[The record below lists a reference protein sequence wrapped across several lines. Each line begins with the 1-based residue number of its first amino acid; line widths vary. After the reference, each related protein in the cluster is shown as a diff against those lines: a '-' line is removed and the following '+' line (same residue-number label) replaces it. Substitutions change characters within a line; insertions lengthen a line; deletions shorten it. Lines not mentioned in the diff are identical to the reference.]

1 MSLRSFFL
9 AAAAAALV
17 ASAAGAQTSVGDDAL
32 ARVEAGLRNADA
44 DAVLAG
50 AASRVEIVLFGQG
63 GTYRRPQ
70 AVHVLRDFFRRY
82 PPDRVAFADG
92 SQSDDGRTAIGR
104 YWTQD
109 GGAPLT
115 LRVLHRPSGDEWALV
130 SIRVEQQ
137 SIIRTGG
144 R

>member
-1 MSLRSFFL
+1 MPLRSFL
-9 AAAAAALV
+9 LVAAAAAFL
-17 ASAAGAQTSVGDDAL
+17 AGGADAQQVGGDDAL
-32 ARVEAGLRNADA
+32 ARVEAGLRNGDA
-44 DAVLAG
+44 EAVLVD
-50 AASRVEIVLFGQG
+50 AAPRLEIVLFGQG
-63 GTYRRPQ
+63 GTYRRSQ

-104 YWTQD
+104 YWAQD

-115 LRVLHRPSGDEWALV
+115 LRVLHRVSDDEWALV